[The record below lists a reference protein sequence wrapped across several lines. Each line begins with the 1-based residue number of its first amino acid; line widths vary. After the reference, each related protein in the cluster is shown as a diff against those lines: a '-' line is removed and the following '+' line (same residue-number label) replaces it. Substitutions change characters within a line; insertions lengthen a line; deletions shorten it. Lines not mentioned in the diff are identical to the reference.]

1 MRAVVTGGIGGV
13 VDTFG
18 KSLKYA
24 TCFGKFTAISS
35 LGPDRTWRGSEENI
49 QLEVVPRNSDS
60 RTFLSLYLRSILVSY
75 NNVSSNDGL
84 YNWNEFIFKR
94 WVDI

>member
-24 TCFGKFTAISS
+24 TCFGKFTV
-35 LGPDRTWRGSEENI
+35 LKVRGSRSEGHGPLI
-49 QLEVVPRNSDS
+49 
-60 RTFLSLYLRSILVSY
+60 LRIHSI
-75 NNVSSNDGL
+75 
-84 YNWNEFIFKR
+84 
-94 WVDI
+94 

>member
-24 TCFGKFTAISS
+24 TCFGKFTV
-35 LGPDRTWRGSEENI
+35 LKVRGSRSEGLGSLI
-49 QLEVVPRNSDS
+49 LRIHLISQSS
-60 RTFLSLYLRSILVSY
+60 RSFLVSY

-84 YNWNEFIFKR
+84 YNWNKFIFK
-94 WVDI
+94 

>member
-24 TCFGKFTAISS
+24 TCFGKFTAINWEHKDISPRSS
-35 LGPDRTWRGSEENI
+35 HR
-49 QLEVVPRNSDS
+49 
-60 RTFLSLYLRSILVSY
+60 SLIIREFALIIC
-75 NNVSSNDGL
+75 
-84 YNWNEFIFKR
+84 EFIFKR
-94 WVDI
+94 

>member
-24 TCFGKFTAISS
+24 TCFGKLNYGHKVHGA
-35 LGPDRTWRGSEENI
+35 GRG
-49 QLEVVPRNSDS
+49 RNEGWMRIKIGGQGRPVLLVQPLDFNGYLLVRICFHIAVFKVDS
-60 RTFLSLYLRSILVSY
+60 GILQ
-75 NNVSSNDGL
+75 
-84 YNWNEFIFKR
+84 
-94 WVDI
+94 

>member
-24 TCFGKFTAISS
+24 TCFGEFTSLEGIIKDVRTVDNGDRSFHFNQFIEVTMSS
-35 LGPDRTWRGSEENI
+35 
-49 QLEVVPRNSDS
+49 VM
-60 RTFLSLYLRSILVSY
+60 Y
-75 NNVSSNDGL
+75 
-84 YNWNEFIFKR
+84 
-94 WVDI
+94 

>member
-24 TCFGKFTAISS
+24 TCFGKLNYGHKVHGAGRGQNEGQMRIKIGGQGRLTRPTIGLQRISAGAN
-35 LGPDRTWRGSEENI
+35 LFPYRCI
-49 QLEVVPRNSDS
+49 
-60 RTFLSLYLRSILVSY
+60 
-75 NNVSSNDGL
+75 
-84 YNWNEFIFKR
+84 
-94 WVDI
+94 